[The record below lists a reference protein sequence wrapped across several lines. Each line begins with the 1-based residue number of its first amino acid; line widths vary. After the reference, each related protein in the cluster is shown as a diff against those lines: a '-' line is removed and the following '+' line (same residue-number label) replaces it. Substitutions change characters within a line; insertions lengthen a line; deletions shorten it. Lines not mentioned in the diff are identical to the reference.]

1 MLSLRNFRSATE
13 RVFSLLG
20 DKSKYCTFRKKKD
33 LIKDNIVFTYMQIG
47 DACASS
53 LFAFC

>member
-20 DKSKYCTFRKKKD
+20 DKSKYCTFRKKK
-33 LIKDNIVFTYMQIG
+33 IW
-47 DACASS
+47 
-53 LFAFC
+53 

>member
-1 MLSLRNFRSATE
+1 VTKVNIVRLE
-13 RVFSLLG
+13 Q
-20 DKSKYCTFRKKKD
+20 KD
-33 LIKDNIVFTYMQIG
+33 LIKDNIVFTYKQIG